1 MIPEEANHK
10 FLRSAPDEEND
21 EYLRGSN
28 SMKKRQNDGTGI
40 DRCVIY
46 FDGKTYNP
54 GKPFFMRYQESK
66 DETDSFMKVETNF
79 LFTQMSTKAV
89 IK

>member
-1 MIPEEANHK
+1 
-10 FLRSAPDEEND
+10 
-21 EYLRGSN
+21 
-28 SMKKRQNDGTGI
+28 MKKRQNDRTGI
-40 DRCVIY
+40 DRFVMY